1 MTNPSPVDPT
11 QDTTSANG
19 LSDWLSAARPHGN
32 PPYGIEPVA
41 ASRTHQRPATSS
53 GSHTRRTHREVLAR
67 RHPAIGE
74 RDQHAAAGDE
84 QRLEDGQGE
93 PRHGPEVERGP
104 GDLLQVEREAEREA
118 DQQRPTTSSVRSG

>member
-1 MTNPSPVDPT
+1 MMNPSPVDPT
-11 QDTTSANG
+11 HDTTSANG

-67 RHPAIGE
+67 GTQRYASAISTPPPATNSDSRTDSAIHGT
-74 RDQHAAAGDE
+74 G
-84 QRLEDGQGE
+84 
-93 PRHGPEVERGP
+93 PR
-104 GDLLQVEREAEREA
+104 
-118 DQQRPTTSSVRSG
+118 